1 MRTGV
6 PTIVTHPC
14 ALFRDGLGQILGS
27 TPFRPIHLAAEFDQA
42 AISHLTSAEIS
53 LWLLGIDR
61 CSESTFDLVRRV
73 CKTTPSLRTII
84 LAQVQTA
91 EDVWPAIEA
100 GARGFL
106 YQNISSER
114 LIKSLELIALGAIL
128 VPTDFLYA
136 VGDRLSTT
144 MRSPS
149 PSPSPSPS
157 LSLSPSEQSEET
169 LALHFKTGQL
179 ANGNALSSE
188 DNSLT
193 AIIKGLSR
201 RETSILRL
209 LMQGTSNKVIARQ
222 LTITEATVKVHIKA
236 ILRKLRLH
244 NRTQAAMWA
253 SNHLDVGVA
262 RSNGSENMSLSAP
275 AHDDRTPILRR
286 RGPEVRPAVG
296 TVLSKR

>member
-1 MRTGV
+1 MKAGV
-6 PTIVTHPC
+6 PTVVTHPC
-14 ALFRDGLGQILGS
+14 ALFRDGLRQILGS

-42 AISHLTSAEIS
+42 AISDLTSAEIS

-84 LAQVQTA
+84 LAQVHTA

-114 LIKSLELIALGAIL
+114 LVKSLELIALGEIL

-149 PSPSPSPS
+149 PSPAPSLS

-169 LALHFKTGQL
+169 VASHFKTGQL
-179 ANGNALSSE
+179 ANWNALSSE
-188 DNSLT
+188 DNSST
-193 AIIKGLSR
+193 ALIKGLSR

-222 LTITEATVKVHIKA
+222 LIITEATVKVHIKA

-253 SNHLDVGVA
+253 SNHLDAGVA
-262 RSNGSENMSLSAP
+262 RSNGSEIMSLSSP
-275 AHDDRTPILRR
+275 AHDGRTKILRTTR
-286 RGPEVRPAVG
+286 A
-296 TVLSKR
+296 

>member
-1 MRTGV
+1 
-6 PTIVTHPC
+6 
-14 ALFRDGLGQILGS
+14 
-27 TPFRPIHLAAEFDQA
+27 
-42 AISHLTSAEIS
+42 
-53 LWLLGIDR
+53 
-61 CSESTFDLVRRV
+61 
-73 CKTTPSLRTII
+73 
-84 LAQVQTA
+84 
-91 EDVWPAIEA
+91 
-100 GARGFL
+100 
-106 YQNISSER
+106 
-114 LIKSLELIALGAIL
+114 
-128 VPTDFLYA
+128 
-136 VGDRLSTT
+136 
-144 MRSPS
+144 
-149 PSPSPSPS
+149 
-157 LSLSPSEQSEET
+157 
-169 LALHFKTGQL
+169 LHFKTGQL

-188 DNSLT
+188 DNSST